1 MAPDLNNLTSH
12 VDELKDSISFVGGSL
27 SELTSQWNRLRTRLD
42 SASSE
47 EPPIFRREVVP
58 CSRREVVPCSRREI
72 VPCSRREVVPCSRP
86 PSTILRPLQTSRDPA
101 NHFYHLLEVNSPIG
115 MASDLSAFSRD
126 FQNLSGKLH
135 QQLLCTD
142 IRSMLNFP
150 NCNLIYN
157 FLCYRQ

>member
-47 EPPIFRREVVP
+47 EPPIFRREV
-58 CSRREVVPCSRREI
+58 